1 MYLTESK
8 KYLKDYPEITKDFR
22 GCNDEQIVAL
32 ESLLNVKIPEAY
44 KEFLRWFGLK
54 GGQIMRGS
62 DFYYRYL
69 IGEAYED
76 YIEEGIY
83 NEDVSL
89 KKFAIELLDE
99 YGFDGEKLLE
109 DAIVIMSH
117 QGTAYQYIKLDG
129 SENPKV
135 YMFAEQG
142 DWLKNGPMVWA
153 ESFSDYMVNMLK
165 QNIDSLKHIGYL
177 K

>member
-1 MYLTESK
+1 MYLIESK
-8 KYLKDYPEITKDFR
+8 EYLKDYPQITNEFI
-22 GCNDEQIVAL
+22 GCTEEQITNL
-32 ESLLNVKIPEAY
+32 ELKLNVNLPEAY
-44 KEFLRWFGLK
+44 KEFLRWFGVK

-83 NEDVSL
+83 QNDASL
-89 KKFAIELLDE
+89 LKFAKELLIE
-99 YGFDGEKLLE
+99 HGFDGEALLE
-109 DAIVIMSH
+109 NTVVIMSH
-117 QGTAYQYIKLDG
+117 QGTAYQYMKLDEG
-129 SENPKV
+129 ENPKV

-142 DWLKNGPMVWA
+142 EWLKNGPMVWA
-153 ESFSDYMVNMLK
+153 DSFSDYMINMLK
-165 QNIDSLKHIGYL
+165 QDIKALKHLGFL